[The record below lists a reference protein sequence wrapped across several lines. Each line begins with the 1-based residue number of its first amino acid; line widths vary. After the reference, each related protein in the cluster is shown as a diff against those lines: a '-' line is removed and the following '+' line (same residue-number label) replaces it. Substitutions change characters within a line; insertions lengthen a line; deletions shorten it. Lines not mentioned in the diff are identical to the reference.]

1 MANEIDV
8 SKRKNINYI
17 IKKMSNWDGLP
28 EELKE
33 KILETDSWWID
44 GSQSLLYYIE
54 NKVVIECGIFI
65 DKDQIHISSAGCH
78 DGYQWKD

>member
-1 MANEIDV
+1 MKNGIDV
-8 SKRKNINYI
+8 NQSNNISYINSKVQ
-17 IKKMSNWDGLP
+17 NWDELP

-65 DKDQIHISSAGCH
+65 DENQIHISSAGCH
-78 DGYQWKD
+78 DGYQWKG